1 MKFASFAAVGATV
14 AAGLLCAAPAL
25 AQTDAPQRN
34 FAVGVQ
40 AGTTGIGANVQ
51 ARLGSRFDLRGT
63 ADWIGFNHDATYHNI
78 PYRGRAHGTTGGV
91 FLDVHPF
98 DNAFMLSAG
107 SYFGSRKLKIDAT
120 PSSNVNIGGG
130 AFTPAQVGQLNG
142 DIKLSSAM
150 PFVGLGFNNTFRT
163 RSHWSFTGV
172 LGVSF
177 SGSPK
182 VTLDSTGGTFSND
195 PRFRTYLDQEQATI
209 AHDARNYKYYPV
221 ATIGV
226 NYAF

>member
-1 MKFASFAAVGATV
+1 MNFRTLAAVAGA
-14 AAGLLCAAPAL
+14 AATGLACAGSAL
-25 AQTDAPQRN
+25 AQDTPQRN
-34 FAVGVQ
+34 FAIGVQ
-40 AGTTGIGANVQ
+40 GGTTGIGANVQ

-63 ADWIGFNHDATYHNI
+63 ADWIGFNHNATYHNI
-78 PYRGRAHGTTGGV
+78 AYRGRVRGATGGV

-107 SYFGSRKLKIDAT
+107 SYFGNRKLKIDAT
-120 PSSNVNIGGG
+120 PSGNVNIGG
-130 AFTPAQVGQLNG
+130 ATFTPAQVGQLNG

-195 PRFRTYLDQEQATI
+195 PTFRTYLNQEQATI
-209 AHDARNYKYYPV
+209 AHDARNYRYYPV